1 MWRGVTIMF
10 LPPRRRPGWE
20 GPGWRGNG
28 SCRHPHTL
36 DFPFEY
42 DPRMR
47 LHRRAHFLAQR
58 LDIGAGRTAEVE
70 QEVAMFLAHLR
81 VAAAQA
87 TAPRGVDQCPRLM
100 AVRVL
105 ESRAAGARP
114 QRLRGFAL
122 GGDPRSEEH

>member
-87 TAPRGVDQCPRLM
+87 TEVGRASCRERVCQYVELSGG
-100 AVRVL
+100 AVSL
-105 ESRAAGARP
+105 KKKN
-114 QRLRGFAL
+114 QK
-122 GGDPRSEEH
+122 